1 MLDFN
6 PYTIVFTIINLL
18 VLWLFLKHFL
28 FGRVTAILDR
38 RAQTVQSDLES
49 AAQEKE
55 QAEELRRQYGEQLS
69 KTSQESAV
77 LLAQSKAQAQREYEA
92 VLEQARAEAQALLDT
107 TRKQLEAE
115 RSSMGPVIDV
125 EFPAGRLPSIKD
137 ALVVSLNGGKAV
149 MEVAQHMSS
158 GLSGSCQTAKALAAD
173 YPGRVFVVD
182 NKRIS
187 VTLAQSVL
195 DAQKLLREGISVREV
210 HGILEREGLNASIYI
225 AVNTLTYLK
234 KSGRVT
240 AAGAAMAS
248 FVCRKGSA
256 ES

>member
-115 RSSMGPVIDV
+115 RSSMIRG
-125 EFPAGRLPSIKD
+125 AR
-137 ALVVSLNGGKAV
+137 N
-149 MEVAQHMSS
+149 EVAQ
-158 GLSGSCQTAKALAAD
+158 LALLAAAK
-173 YPGRVFVVD
+173 V
-182 NKRIS
+182 
-187 VTLAQSVL
+187 
-195 DAQKLLREGISVREV
+195 AQKE
-210 HGILEREGLNASIYI
+210 LNAQGDL
-225 AVNTLTYLK
+225 ALVD
-234 KSGRVT
+234 
-240 AAGAAMAS
+240 S
-248 FVCRKGSA
+248 FLSDLGDPS
-256 ES
+256 